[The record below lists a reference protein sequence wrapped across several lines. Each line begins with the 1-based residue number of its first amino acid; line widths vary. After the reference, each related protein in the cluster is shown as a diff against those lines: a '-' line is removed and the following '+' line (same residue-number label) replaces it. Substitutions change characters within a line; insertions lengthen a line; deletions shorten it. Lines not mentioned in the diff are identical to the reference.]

1 MTIIKYLPTQ
11 KGHYK
16 RPLEAVLVILHCGA
30 CVPKEMHFVGHC
42 VSLKSLRR
50 ISPSCVSNIPQK
62 FKMKSN
68 LAFIIKSSFFSYFSN
83 RHQVKWMIPD
93 EKYID
98 NHLLQQYF
106 SHQQIYITRPN
117 FSNDRAYLQSRVIK
131 LCFGQIIF
139 LKNYVQLIMHF
150 VGHCVSVKS
159 LKHRYVSSMSNV
171 PQIFNSS

>member
-11 KGHYK
+11 KVHYK
-16 RPLEAVLVILHCGA
+16 RPLEAFLVILHCGA

-68 LAFIIKSSFFSYFSN
+68 LAFIIKSSFFSYFST
-83 RHQVKWMIPD
+83 RRQVKWMIPD

-98 NHLLQQYF
+98 TLSSLIQVTGSLLKRF
-106 SHQQIYITRPN
+106 GISTQILLFQPGLEVKVCHVCYCN
-117 FSNDRAYLQSRVIK
+117 LVLNLSFLFQSNDDVIVTSTEI
-131 LCFGQIIF
+131 C
-139 LKNYVQLIMHF
+139 
-150 VGHCVSVKS
+150 CV
-159 LKHRYVSSMSNV
+159 LYSNLV
-171 PQIFNSS
+171 FD